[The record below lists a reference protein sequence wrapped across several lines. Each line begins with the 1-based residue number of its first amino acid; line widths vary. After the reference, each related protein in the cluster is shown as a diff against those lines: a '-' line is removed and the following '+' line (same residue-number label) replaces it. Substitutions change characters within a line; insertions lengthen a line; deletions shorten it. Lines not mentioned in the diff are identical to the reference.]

1 MTTSDVST
9 LAAYAL
15 DRLRADLKANRFPPG
30 ERLRTDE
37 LQALYKVGLSPLR
50 EALVRLAEIGLV
62 AQIGQR
68 GFRVAE
74 ASLDDLSHI
83 LAARRFFEH
92 RAVSDSLARGD
103 DRWEADLVLT
113 FRRLSNASLAPA
125 TSENSYQGWEQCH
138 AQFHAALVSACSSDW
153 LLKQWRA
160 AFDQAERYR
169 RLVPKSEEWFRKQVP
184 EHQELLEAALA
195 RDLNKVGTL
204 LQHHVGVSSELL
216 GNVSQT
222 VASSPA
228 ALSQRGPRAR
238 KTERRI
244 VDLLNTGVK
253 S

>member
-1 MTTSDVST
+1 MARTDVST

-15 DRLRADLKANRFPPG
+15 DRLRADLKANRFAPG

-37 LQALYKVGLSPLR
+37 LQALYNVGLSPLR
-50 EALVRLAEIGLV
+50 EALVRLTEIGLV

-74 ASLDDLSHI
+74 ASLDDLAHI

-103 DRWEADLVLT
+103 DRWEAELVLA
-113 FRRLSNASLAPA
+113 FRRLSKASLDPA
-125 TSENSYQGWEQCH
+125 ASEGSYHGWEQCH
-138 AQFHAALVSACSSDW
+138 AEFHSALVSACASEW

-169 RLVPKSEEWFRKQVP
+169 RLVPKSQEWFRKQVP

-195 RDLNKVGTL
+195 RDLDKVSAL

-216 GNVSQT
+216 GDVSQA
-222 VASSPA
+222 VMPSANAP
-228 ALSQRGPRAR
+228 QPGRPRAS
-238 KTERRI
+238 KTERKI
-244 VDLLNTGVK
+244 VDLLNHGAK